1 MSIMKYAASIPV
13 VAALIASLYGGLS
26 YVNGIQTTI
35 DGNEKSIIALTS
47 KQTYNFND
55 INGRI
60 DNEWKNLND
69 RISAEIDKVNIR
81 VTNNDERLK
90 TGREELL
97 IEMTNFAKQ
106 IANIEA
112 KVNVLRDASYKTASI
127 AELQAMEELVR
138 NTADSMREFTYT
150 IKELERK
157 LDGGY

>member
-1 MSIMKYAASIPV
+1 M
-13 VAALIASLYGGLS
+13 GLD
-26 YVNGIQTTI
+26 VIQG
-35 DGNEKSIIALTS
+35 DHEDAPGQLELNFMYDDVLRNDDRLT
-47 KQTYNFND
+47 
-55 INGRI
+55 
-60 DNEWKNLND
+60 
-69 RISAEIDKVNIR
+69 
-81 VTNNDERLK
+81 